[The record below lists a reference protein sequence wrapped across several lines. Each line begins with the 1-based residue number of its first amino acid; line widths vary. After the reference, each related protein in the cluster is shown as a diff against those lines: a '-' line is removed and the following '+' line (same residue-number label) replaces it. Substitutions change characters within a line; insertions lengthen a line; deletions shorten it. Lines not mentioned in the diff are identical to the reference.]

1 MNISQGLTKRTLTI
15 AFENCLCRTALN
27 IWHIN
32 ITSSSFASC
41 KMRMSL
47 VGYQISSNLSMAVFL
62 DCQKLC
68 VFRKGFFKSFS
79 VMSADLRPKLED
91 FQNGFLKAVRGA
103 IKIPDS
109 FLWFPV
115 ISMRKSVV
123 VRNNCRSTYRFVE
136 KAPKGKVFQLHSAL
150 LLNVSNIS
158 SKKTKTFVGDIVLR
172 SIST

>member
-27 IWHIN
+27 VWHIY

-68 VFRKGFFKSFS
+68 VFRNGFFKSFS
-79 VMSADLRPKLED
+79 VMSADLRPNLRTFKMASWKQLE
-91 FQNGFLKAVRGA
+91 GPLKFLTA
-103 IKIPDS
+103 S
-109 FLWFPV
+109 FGSRLFPCARVLLWEIIAEV
-115 ISMRKSVV
+115 LTGLLKKRRKEKYF
-123 VRNNCRSTYRFVE
+123 NCT
-136 KAPKGKVFQLHSAL
+136 PHCC
-150 LLNVSNIS
+150 
-158 SKKTKTFVGDIVLR
+158 
-172 SIST
+172 